1 MFREYCKRVNMPF
14 EEDMMEWDEGD
25 KKHSEFVAWLPFFED
40 LLNTRCFQKEP
51 SATRATFSDP
61 STLPDI
67 VKDTIK
73 SSMPYY
79 EKLYSLRIQI

>member
-40 LLNTRCFQKEP
+40 LLNTRRFQKEP
-51 SATRATFSDP
+51 
-61 STLPDI
+61 
-67 VKDTIK
+67 
-73 SSMPYY
+73 
-79 EKLYSLRIQI
+79 

>member
-14 EEDMMEWDEGD
+14 EQEMMEWDEGD
-25 KKHSEFVAWLPFFED
+25 KKHSEFVTWL
-40 LLNTRCFQKEP
+40 
-51 SATRATFSDP
+51 TFSDP

-73 SSMPYY
+73 SSMAYY
-79 EKLYSLRIQI
+79 KKLYSLRIQI